1 MFANSFQRKL
11 ATAGVICASSL
22 LTACGGGGEL
32 GPEGSTESS
41 LLTATTLLD
50 DDGGIMPT
58 DPIAVPTNAS
68 TGYPRRYAT
77 LGQARDLQRALGA
90 EARWVHV
97 GCCGAA
103 EAANAVA
110 AALASDTNASPALP
124 VSGDPRSAAEVLDLL
139 VAGGRDRV
147 WWVAL

>member
-1 MFANSFQRKL
+1 MFASPIQRIL
-11 ATAGVICASSL
+11 ATAGVICASNL
-22 LTACGGGGEL
+22 LTACGGGGDPRLET
-32 GPEGSTESS
+32 STEAS

-58 DPIAVPTNAS
+58 DPLAIPATPP

-77 LGQARDLQRALGA
+77 LAQALDLQRALGA
-90 EARWVHV
+90 EVRWVHV
-97 GCCGAA
+97 GCCAPAA
-103 EAANAVA
+103 AAHAVA
-110 AALASDTNASPALP
+110 AALASDTGASPAIL
-124 VSGDPRSAAEVLDLL
+124 VSGDPRSGAEVVDIL